1 MENNIVIIPVNYT
14 EAGKILGIFELR
26 NLIEA
31 VVLCV
36 PLLFFT
42 LFCLPF
48 GITAN
53 IVLTAIFV
61 VPAGGFAIIGIHDY
75 SLFNFLR
82 VYLKWRKSR
91 TKLEFK
97 QSY

>member
-1 MENNIVIIPVNYT
+1 VNYT

-31 VVLCV
+31 VFLCV

-48 GITAN
+48 GITVN
-53 IVLTAIFV
+53 IVLTAILV
-61 VPAGGFAIIGIHDY
+61 VPAGGFALIGIHDY
-75 SLFNFLR
+75 SLLNFIR
-82 VYLKWRKSR
+82 VYRKWRKSR
-91 TKLEFK
+91 ARLEF
-97 QSY
+97 

>member
-1 MENNIVIIPVNYT
+1 MEPTIVYIPVNYT

-31 VVLCV
+31 VLLCV

-48 GITAN
+48 GITVN
-53 IVLTAIFV
+53 IVLTAILV
-61 VPAGGFAIIGIHDY
+61 VPAGGFALIGIHDY
-75 SLFNFLR
+75 SLINFIR
-82 VYLKWRKSR
+82 VYWKWKKSR
-91 TKLEFK
+91 TRLEF
-97 QSY
+97 

>member
-1 MENNIVIIPVNYT
+1 MEPNIIIIPVNYT

-31 VVLCV
+31 VGLCV

-48 GITAN
+48 AMTVN

-61 VPAGGFAIIGIHDY
+61 VPVGGFALIGIHDY
-75 SLFNFLR
+75 SLLNFIR
-82 VYLKWRKSR
+82 VYRKWKKSR
-91 TKLEFK
+91 ARLEF
-97 QSY
+97 